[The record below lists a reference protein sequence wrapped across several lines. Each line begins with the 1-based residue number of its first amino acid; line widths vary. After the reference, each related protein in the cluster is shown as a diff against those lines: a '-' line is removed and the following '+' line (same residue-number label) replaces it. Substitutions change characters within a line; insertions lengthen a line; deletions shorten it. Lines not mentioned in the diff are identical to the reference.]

1 VAHARRWFQRAPG
14 VLLRP
19 LGEGWVAYSTLS
31 GETHVLNVESVA
43 VIEALDETKPLD
55 DATLATML
63 ADDCGLPAEQ
73 LLNTLEA
80 SWPPLLDAGLVRE
93 HPSHGAC

>member
-1 VAHARRWFQRAPG
+1 VARAPRWFQRAPG

-19 LGEGWVAYSTLS
+19 LGEGWVAYSSLS

-43 VIEALDETKPLD
+43 VIEALDESSVLD
-55 DATLATML
+55 DATLAHML
-63 ADDCGLPAEQ
+63 AEDCGLPAEQ
-73 LLNTLEA
+73 LLSTLEA

-93 HPSHGAC
+93 QPAHGAQ